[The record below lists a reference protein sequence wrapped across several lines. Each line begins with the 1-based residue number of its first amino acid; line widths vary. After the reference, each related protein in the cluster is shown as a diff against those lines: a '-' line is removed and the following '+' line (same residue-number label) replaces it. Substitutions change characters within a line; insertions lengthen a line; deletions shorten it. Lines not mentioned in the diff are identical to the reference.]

1 MRDGNVTARCGCG
14 DNGHHH
20 IPARGGTDVDR
31 GGPENAMFGVPGR
44 LTDNNLGQTDSF
56 TWQYIGVDVADDRA
70 GQDITRA
77 GSRSVE
83 RSSDVEERQISNE
96 ARLIRGVF
104 RAAGLAAGTA
114 VRGGQWAVNTSY
126 EVTKE
131 ITKAALDGESSADIA
146 DRTGNALRA
155 IARSALGVT
164 EGSVREIVSYVPTP
178 GNGAGTAGAP
188 PVAIGSHLRSATT
201 QELRRR
207 GDALLARSADVYFT
221 EDVHPAYDRIL
232 DELAPDEARILR
244 FMALNGPQPAVDVRT
259 NRPLGIGSELVR
271 GDLTSVP
278 EQAGVRY
285 PDRARPYLINLNR
298 LGLTSTSDDPVVLS
312 RYMVLEV
319 QPVVEAALKKAGRAP
334 KIVRK
339 SLRLTEFGEDFCRT
353 CFTIGN

>member
-1 MRDGNVTARCGCG
+1 MAE
-14 DNGHHH
+14 
-20 IPARGGTDVDR
+20 DR
-31 GGPENAMFGVPGR
+31 TGRAATGQAAPGQ
-44 LTDNNLGQTDSF
+44 NL
-56 TWQYIGVDVADDRA
+56 IRP
-70 GQDITRA
+70 
-77 GSRSVE
+77 GSREVE
-83 RSSDVEERQISNE
+83 RSADVEQRQISNE

-104 RAAGLAAGTA
+104 RAAGMAAGSV
-114 VRGGQWAVNTSY
+114 VRGGQWAVGTGF
-126 EVTKE
+126 EVSRE
-131 ITKAALDGESSADIA
+131 IAQAALDGESSADIA
-146 DRTGNALRA
+146 ERTGNALRS

-164 EGSVREIVSYVPTP
+164 EGSVREIVSYVPAP
-178 GNGAGTAGAP
+178 NGSGSSAP
-188 PVAIGSHLRSATT
+188 QQQALVIGQNLRSASSE
-201 QELRRR
+201 ELRRR

-259 NRPLGIGSELVR
+259 NRPLGIGSELVQ

-285 PDRARPYLINLNR
+285 PDRARAYLINLNR
-298 LGLTSTSDDPVVLS
+298 LGLTRTSDDPVVLS

-319 QPVVEAALKKAGRAP
+319 QPAVEAALKKAGRAP

-353 CFTIGN
+353 CFTIAT

>member
-1 MRDGNVTARCGCG
+1 MT
-14 DNGHHH
+14 
-20 IPARGGTDVDR
+20 
-31 GGPENAMFGVPGR
+31 
-44 LTDNNLGQTDSF
+44 
-56 TWQYIGVDVADDRA
+56 DDRT
-70 GQDITRA
+70 GQDLARAGTRA
-77 GSRSVE
+77 VE
-83 RSSDVEERQISNE
+83 RSSDVEQRQISNE

-114 VRGGQWAVNTSY
+114 VRGSQWAVGTTY

-131 ITKAALDGESSADIA
+131 LAQAALDGESSADIA
-146 DRTGNALRA
+146 ERTGNALRS

-178 GNGAGTAGAP
+178 NGSTQQA
-188 PVAIGSHLRSATT
+188 VAVGPYLRSAST
-201 QELRRR
+201 EDLRRR

-232 DELAPDEARILR
+232 DEIAPDEARILR
-244 FMALNGPQPAVDVRT
+244 FMALNGPQPSVDVRT
-259 NRPLGIGSELVR
+259 NRPLGIGSELVQ

-285 PDRARPYLINLNR
+285 PDRARSYLINLNR
-298 LGLTSTSDDPVVLS
+298 LGLTLTSDDPVVLS

-319 QPVVEAALKKAGRAP
+319 QPVVESALKKAGRAP

-339 SLRLTEFGEDFCRT
+339 SLRLSEFGEDFCRT
-353 CFTIGN
+353 CFTIGS

>member
-1 MRDGNVTARCGCG
+1 M
-14 DNGHHH
+14 
-20 IPARGGTDVDR
+20 
-31 GGPENAMFGVPGR
+31 
-44 LTDNNLGQTDSF
+44 
-56 TWQYIGVDVADDRA
+56 ADDRT
-70 GQDITRA
+70 GQDVARPGPRA
-77 GSRSVE
+77 VE
-83 RSSDVEERQISNE
+83 RSSDVEQRQISNE

-104 RAAGLAAGTA
+104 RAAGLAAGTV
-114 VRGGQWAVNTSY
+114 VRGSQWAVGTTY

-131 ITKAALDGESSADIA
+131 ITQAALDGESSAEIA
-146 DRTGNALRA
+146 ERTGNALRS

-164 EGSVREIVSYVPTP
+164 EGSVREIVSYVPTS
-178 GNGAGTAGAP
+178 NGPASQQTL
-188 PVAIGSHLRSATT
+188 PVGSYFRSATSE
-201 QELRRR
+201 ELRRR

-244 FMALNGPQPAVDVRT
+244 FMALNGPQPSVDVRT
-259 NRPLGIGSELVR
+259 NRPLGIGSELVQ

-278 EQAGVRY
+278 DQAGVRY
-285 PDRARPYLINLNR
+285 PDRSRSYLINLNR
-298 LGLTSTSDDPVVLS
+298 LGLTLTSDDPVVLS

-353 CFTIGN
+353 CFTIGS

>member
-1 MRDGNVTARCGCG
+1 MT
-14 DNGHHH
+14 
-20 IPARGGTDVDR
+20 
-31 GGPENAMFGVPGR
+31 
-44 LTDNNLGQTDSF
+44 
-56 TWQYIGVDVADDRA
+56 DDRT
-70 GQDITRA
+70 GQDLARAGTRA
-77 GSRSVE
+77 VE
-83 RSSDVEERQISNE
+83 RSSDVEQRQISNE

-114 VRGGQWAVNTSY
+114 VRGSQWAVGTTY

-131 ITKAALDGESSADIA
+131 LAQAALDGESSADIA
-146 DRTGNALRA
+146 ERTGNALRS

-178 GNGAGTAGAP
+178 NGSTQQ
-188 PVAIGSHLRSATT
+188 AITVGPYLRSAST
-201 QELRRR
+201 EDLRRR

-232 DELAPDEARILR
+232 DEIAPDEARILR
-244 FMALNGPQPAVDVRT
+244 FMALNGPQPSVDVRT
-259 NRPLGIGSELVR
+259 NRPLGIGSELVQ

-285 PDRARPYLINLNR
+285 PDRARSYLINLNR
-298 LGLTSTSDDPVVLS
+298 LGLTFSSDDPVVLS

-319 QPVVEAALKKAGRAP
+319 QPVVEEALKKAGRAP

-339 SLRLTEFGEDFCRT
+339 SLRLSEFGEDFCRT
-353 CFTIGN
+353 CFTIG

>member
-1 MRDGNVTARCGCG
+1 M
-14 DNGHHH
+14 
-20 IPARGGTDVDR
+20 
-31 GGPENAMFGVPGR
+31 
-44 LTDNNLGQTDSF
+44 
-56 TWQYIGVDVADDRA
+56 ADDRT
-70 GQDITRA
+70 GQDVVRPGPRA
-77 GSRSVE
+77 VE
-83 RSSDVEERQISNE
+83 RSSDVEQRQISNE

-104 RAAGLAAGTA
+104 RAAGVAAGTV
-114 VRGGQWAVNTSY
+114 VRGSQWAVGTTY
-126 EVTKE
+126 EVTRE
-131 ITKAALDGESSADIA
+131 ITQAALDGESSAEIA
-146 DRTGNALRA
+146 ERTGNALRS

-164 EGSVREIVSYVPTP
+164 EGSVREIVSYVPTS
-178 GNGAGTAGAP
+178 NGPTSQQALAVGP
-188 PVAIGSHLRSATT
+188 YLRSASTE
-201 QELRRR
+201 ELRRR

-244 FMALNGPQPAVDVRT
+244 FMALNGPQPSVDVRT
-259 NRPLGIGSELVR
+259 NRPLGIGSELVQ

-285 PDRARPYLINLNR
+285 PDRSRSYLINLNR
-298 LGLTSTSDDPVVLS
+298 LGLTLTSDDPVVLS

-353 CFTIGN
+353 CFTIGS

>member
-1 MRDGNVTARCGCG
+1 MT
-14 DNGHHH
+14 
-20 IPARGGTDVDR
+20 
-31 GGPENAMFGVPGR
+31 
-44 LTDNNLGQTDSF
+44 
-56 TWQYIGVDVADDRA
+56 DDRT
-70 GQDITRA
+70 GQDLARAGTRA
-77 GSRSVE
+77 VE
-83 RSSDVEERQISNE
+83 RSSDVEQRQISNE

-114 VRGGQWAVNTSY
+114 VRGSQWAVGTTY

-131 ITKAALDGESSADIA
+131 LAQAALDGESSADIA
-146 DRTGNALRA
+146 ERTGNALRS

-178 GNGAGTAGAP
+178 NGSSQQ
-188 PVAIGSHLRSATT
+188 AITVGPYLRSAST
-201 QELRRR
+201 EDLRRR

-232 DELAPDEARILR
+232 DEIAPDEARILR

-259 NRPLGIGSELVR
+259 NRPLGIGSELVQ

-285 PDRARPYLINLNR
+285 PDRSRSYLINLNR
-298 LGLTSTSDDPVVLS
+298 LGLTLTSDDPVVLS

-319 QPVVEAALKKAGRAP
+319 QPVVEDALRKAGRAP

-339 SLRLTEFGEDFCRT
+339 SLRLSEFGEDFCRT
-353 CFTIGN
+353 CFTIGS

>member
-1 MRDGNVTARCGCG
+1 MT
-14 DNGHHH
+14 
-20 IPARGGTDVDR
+20 
-31 GGPENAMFGVPGR
+31 
-44 LTDNNLGQTDSF
+44 
-56 TWQYIGVDVADDRA
+56 DDRT
-70 GQDITRA
+70 GQDLARAGTRA
-77 GSRSVE
+77 VE
-83 RSSDVEERQISNE
+83 RSSDVEQRQISNE

-114 VRGGQWAVNTSY
+114 VRGSQWAVGTTY

-131 ITKAALDGESSADIA
+131 LAQAALDGESSADIA
-146 DRTGNALRA
+146 ERTGNALRS

-178 GNGAGTAGAP
+178 NGSSQQ
-188 PVAIGSHLRSATT
+188 AITVGPYLRSATT
-201 QELRRR
+201 DDLRRR

-232 DELAPDEARILR
+232 DEIAPDEARILR
-244 FMALNGPQPAVDVRT
+244 FMALNGPQPSVDVRT
-259 NRPLGIGSELVR
+259 NRPLGIGSELVQ

-285 PDRARPYLINLNR
+285 PDRSRSYLINLNR
-298 LGLTSTSDDPVVLS
+298 LGLTLTSEDPVVLS

-319 QPVVEAALKKAGRAP
+319 QPVVEEALKKAGRAP

-339 SLRLTEFGEDFCRT
+339 SLRLSEFGEDFCRT
-353 CFTIGN
+353 CFTIG

>member
-1 MRDGNVTARCGCG
+1 M
-14 DNGHHH
+14 
-20 IPARGGTDVDR
+20 
-31 GGPENAMFGVPGR
+31 
-44 LTDNNLGQTDSF
+44 
-56 TWQYIGVDVADDRA
+56 ADDRT
-70 GQDITRA
+70 GQEITRA

-83 RSSDVEERQISNE
+83 RSSDVEQRQISNE

-104 RAAGLAAGTA
+104 RAAGLAAGSA
-114 VRGGQWAVNTSY
+114 VRGGQWAVNTSF

-131 ITKAALDGESSADIA
+131 IAQAALDGESSADIA
-146 DRTGNALRA
+146 ERTGNAIRS

-178 GNGAGTAGAP
+178 GNNNSTNGPGQQPALTMGTQ
-188 PVAIGSHLRSATT
+188 VRSAST

-221 EDVHPAYDRIL
+221 EHVHPAYDRIL
-232 DELAPDEARILR
+232 DQLAPDEARILR

-285 PDRARPYLINLNR
+285 PDRSRSYLINLSR
-298 LGLTSTSDDPVVLS
+298 LGLTLTSDDPVVLS

-319 QPVVEAALKKAGRAP
+319 QPVVEAALKQAGRAP